1 MTLVLNQ
8 QADPNPVSV
17 RVAWSALFETVVA
30 HWSMIVEAENIDS
43 FLSYEKLTL
52 LVEES
57 GLSEDEINWMAENKG
72 ARWVSCVLL
81 VDRSQ
86 ARTPSAFAEYL
97 RTGEALEVAQMS
109 DSMCKRDD
117 CVGCTHD
124 EDPQVLTEGLASIFE
139 GIAQREN
146 LVLNEL
152 EPKLQHEAHLTR
164 FLERR
169 VSIEQLIETV
179 TNGISYT
186 AEAGVEEIVLVPSV
200 MVRPW
205 NLLFRF
211 GGSQYF
217 VYPASDEAVDADSD
231 TPPSWMTQM
240 FKALGDEK
248 RLKVLRH
255 LSTGPKTLGELAE
268 YLGLAKSTTHH
279 HLRSLRA
286 AGLVLY
292 GMNEDDENLF
302 EFKKEVLPEA
312 LRLIGQYL
320 ELDQG
325 EK

>member
-1 MTLVLNQ
+1 MLV
-8 QADPNPVSV
+8 
-17 RVAWSALFETVVA
+17 
-30 HWSMIVEAENIDS
+30 
-43 FLSYEKLTL
+43 
-52 LVEES
+52 
-57 GLSEDEINWMAENKG
+57 
-72 ARWVSCVLL
+72 
-81 VDRSQ
+81 
-86 ARTPSAFAEYL
+86 
-97 RTGEALEVAQMS
+97 
-109 DSMCKRDD
+109 
-117 CVGCTHD
+117 
-124 EDPQVLTEGLASIFE
+124 
-139 GIAQREN
+139 
-146 LVLNEL
+146 EL
-152 EPKLQHEAHLTR
+152 EPQLRHEAHLTR

-217 VYPASDEAVDADSD
+217 VYPASDEAVHADSD

-255 LSTGPKTLGELAE
+255 LSTGPKTLGELTE

-292 GMNEDDENLF
+292 GMNDDDENSF
-302 EFKKEVLPEA
+302 EFRKEVLPEA

>member
-8 QADPNPVSV
+8 QSEPNPVNV
-17 RVAWSALFETVVA
+17 RVAWSPLFEIVVA
-30 HWSMIVEAENIDS
+30 HWSAIVEAENIDS
-43 FLSYEKLTL
+43 FLSYDELSL
-52 LVEES
+52 LVETS
-57 GLSEDEINWMAENKG
+57 GLSKDDEAWMAENKG
-72 ARWVSCVLL
+72 SRWVSCIRL
-81 VDRSQ
+81 VDQSQ
-86 ARTPSAFAEYL
+86 TTSPAAFAEYL
-97 RTGEALEVAQMS
+97 KTVDLDDLIELQDSSCKEGCECAVHNDDPRT
-109 DSMCKRDD
+109 
-117 CVGCTHD
+117 
-124 EDPQVLTEGLASIFE
+124 LADRLATIFE
-139 GIAQREN
+139 AIAAQDTPI
-146 LVLNEL
+146 LAEL
-152 EPKLQHEAHLTR
+152 EPKLEHEAHLTR

-217 VYPASDEAVDADSD
+217 VYPASDEAVHADSD

-255 LSTGPKTLGELAE
+255 LSTGPKTLGELTE